1 MTVKK
6 PKDKKE
12 PENQMERA
20 GNLLT
25 AFGLSESEAKVY
37 VYLLER
43 GAPVG
48 GSKIAIGTALHRQ
61 YIYLALPKLLALGL
75 VEEVPHGKL
84 SKYIARAPREI
95 EKIAK
100 RRLIE
105 AEEVVKEL
113 EKFSKV
119 GHEQD
124 FEVLVGERAIQ
135 AYETTWVK
143 SVSEHEE
150 QYIIGG
156 DTKGFAE
163 MMGES
168 LDEYLIGES
177 RRKIT
182 TYYIGHT
189 SEIELWKTSVLSKND
204 LRAKFI
210 DRLPT
215 GVTHFVVRKDTIAF
229 FSFLKPPLLYV
240 IKSAVVAQNYKD
252 FFMMLWDMAGDTE
265 LRG

>member
-1 MTVKK
+1 MTIKK

-12 PENQMERA
+12 GENQLERA
-20 GNLLT
+20 GSLLT
-25 AFGLSESEAKVY
+25 SFGLSDSEAKVY

-43 GAPVG
+43 GVPVG
-48 GSKIAIGTALHRQ
+48 GSKIAIGTSLHRQ

-84 SKYIARAPREI
+84 SKYIARAPRQI

-100 RRLIE
+100 KRLIE
-105 AEEVVKEL
+105 AEETVKEL

-135 AYETTWVK
+135 AYETAWVK
-143 SVSEHEE
+143 SVTEHEN

-156 DTKGFAE
+156 NTQGFVE

-182 TYYIGHT
+182 TYYLGHP
-189 SEIELWKTSVLSKND
+189 SEKELWTASILSKND
-204 LRAKFI
+204 LRAKFV
-210 DRLPT
+210 DRLPI
-215 GVTHFVVRKDTIAF
+215 GVTHFVVRKDTVAF

-240 IKSAVVAQNYKD
+240 IKSAAVAQNYKD
-252 FFMMLWDMAGDTE
+252 FFMMLWDMAGESE